1 MTAKKNDTETPKKEF
16 PETFGQ
22 LVEEYP
28 ELKGLPELVP
38 AYDFNAEQS
47 ADFTVLL
54 TLLDTQMPGLDAKD
68 DPMDAALLV
77 ARVVS
82 ISNDFYKGLAKD
94 EKAYE
99 QWATG
104 RDGNVLFSAFL
115 ALSMFYSVE
124 LGKSE
129 ASRKPTETAQS
140 N

>member
-1 MTAKKNDTETPKKEF
+1 MTAKKKDTETPKKEF

-38 AYDFNAEQS
+38 ARDFNAEQS

-115 ALSMFYSVE
+115 ALSMFYRVE

-129 ASRKPTETAQS
+129 ASRTPTETARS